1 VGWGWWERD
10 SYATAG
16 NPLAPPQP
24 MRTMLKVKV
33 AITKLGEQTLV
44 SFLTVLQSYTEDSD
58 GDNCYPRNPK
68 GVAFAYLPTLS
79 LACGTFGA
87 RYSFSNISGL
97 RLMLVVAWLSW
108 GLESVSMLSWIM
120 GSVVAVAI
128 LNIGEVWLIVLRQT
142 CRRRRAAS
150 CHYIY
155 QQPAHSLDFHPQ
167 DIPAYQ
173 DPVSP
178 YALVHVRPSRQT
190 QHIIR

>member
-1 VGWGWWERD
+1 
-10 SYATAG
+10 
-16 NPLAPPQP
+16 

-58 GDNCYPRNPK
+58 GENCYPRNPK

-108 GLESVSMLSWIM
+108 GLESVSILSWIM
-120 GSVVAVAI
+120 GSVVAVDAVAI
-128 LNIGEVWLIVLRQT
+128 LNIGDVWLIVFRQT
-142 CRRRRAAS
+142 CRRTRAAS
-150 CHYIY
+150 WDYIY
-155 QQPAHSLDFHPQ
+155 Q
-167 DIPAYQ
+167 
-173 DPVSP
+173 
-178 YALVHVRPSRQT
+178 
-190 QHIIR
+190 